1 MARMDNPK
9 VIESIEITGSGKR
22 FEQLLEIAPS
32 RFSMME
38 ESEVKKLKVH
48 VGENPEFD
56 TNIWIRKHFS
66 TNLQENI
73 DELNNKLYENRN
85 LEMIAVEHVNLSDYM
100 PDYFLLIAR
109 DGAVKTFQ
117 TSEDLNNFLFERFK
131 LNLAI

>member
-1 MARMDNPK
+1 MDSPK

>member
-1 MARMDNPK
+1 MARMDSPK

-117 TSEDLNNFLFERFK
+117 TSEDLNNFLLERFK

>member
-1 MARMDNPK
+1 MARMDSPK